1 MLYHHLCSY
10 SRYSKLPKYFHDH
23 PEYGMFSSTSQIQ
36 LDVNY
41 DNLIKTINIFSKLEP
56 IKAILFSNSV
66 LLGENED
73 LLCCRDMFWQ
83 DSTHGINPHN
93 IGMYETQLGY

>member
-23 PEYGMFSSTSQIQ
+23 PEYGMFSSASQIQ

-66 LLGENED
+66 LIGEMRIYYVVEI
-73 LLCCRDMFWQ
+73 CSGRIVHM
-83 DSTHGINPHN
+83 
-93 IGMYETQLGY
+93 E